1 MRKYYFT
8 AILSLLM
15 ATSSVFTS
23 CGEDDITEEIENP
36 TSELKVWIEPYNVK
50 GASIEDVMNYMGK
63 NMSRYSLKTENNTAD
78 IIQLAYSTGNG
89 NEGILYSFSRTDNTL
104 YSVIDTELTY
114 NSSLIMDYLHKHYTL
129 IGITSEASL
138 QYCFTTEDRSM
149 VITTMKVSDT
159 YFNVN
164 YTWAY

>member
-1 MRKYYFT
+1 MKKYIFT
-8 AILSLLM
+8 VILSSLM
-15 ATSSVFTS
+15 ATSLVLTS
-23 CGEDDITEEIENP
+23 CGDDDIIEEKENP
-36 TSELKVWIEPYNVK
+36 TSELKVWIEPYHVK

-63 NMSRYSLKTENNTAD
+63 TMSRYRLKSENNTAD
-78 IIQLAYSTGNG
+78 IIQLAYSTGYG
-89 NEGILYSFSRTDNTL
+89 NEGVLYSFSRTDNTL
-104 YSVIDTELTY
+104 YSVINTELTV
-114 NSSLIMDYLHKHYTL
+114 NSSLIIDYLHKHYTL
-129 IGITSEASL
+129 IDVTSEASL